1 MNVVGKALPFHMIC
15 DCGTK
20 ALPFTISRT
29 DAASPGMAP
38 GESEVIWG
46 CGTEPSQLLKSTIAL
61 QVVHPA
67 SSRVRAAM
75 KAMRTNGKGLRGLTR
90 QERIP
95 ASQLRALPIVTFGAR
110 SCALPSN
117 DNPWLTSAATPNPE
131 LLWPQATAEL
141 RSGWTAGRPSP
152 HVPNP
157 PFPTSRWQVAWP
169 TSAANSQRE
178 FSPALRAGC
187 KVRDSK

>member
-20 ALPFTISRT
+20 ALPFTVSRT

-61 QVVHPA
+61 QVAQPA
-67 SSRVRAAM
+67 KSKVRAAM
-75 KAMRTNGKGLRGLTR
+75 KAMRTKGKGLRGLTR

-95 ASQLRALPIVTFGAR
+95 ACQLRAFLIVTFGVR
-110 SCALPSN
+110 PRALPSN

-141 RSGWTAGRPSP
+141 RSARTGEGARPHTRQP
-152 HVPNP
+152 HPVLP
-157 PFPTSRWQVAWP
+157 SR
-169 TSAANSQRE
+169 
-178 FSPALRAGC
+178 
-187 KVRDSK
+187 SKPGG

>member
-15 DCGTK
+15 DWGAK
-20 ALPFTISRT
+20 PLPFTVSRT

-46 CGTEPSQLLKSTIAL
+46 CGAEPSQLLKSTIAL

-75 KAMRTNGKGLRGLTR
+75 KAIRTNGKGLRGLTR

-95 ASQLRALPIVTFGAR
+95 ASLLLAFLIVTFGAGPR
-110 SCALPSN
+110 ALPRNVNS
-117 DNPWLTSAATPNPE
+117 WLTSAATPNQE

-141 RSGWTAGRPSP
+141 RSGWTGGRPSP

-178 FSPALRAGC
+178 FSPAPRA
-187 KVRDSK
+187 